1 MDVEKIVLNGERN
14 VTLTAYTQ
22 PVEGEFNHISKRP
35 AVLIL
40 PGGGY
45 SMCSDREADP
55 VAFPYL
61 EAGYQAFILRYSVG
75 EDSVWPNPLDDYEQ
89 AMASLPFA

>member
-40 PGGGY
+40 PGGGPG
-45 SMCSDREADP
+45 P
-55 VAFPYL
+55 VPSQRKEERRYPY
-61 EAGYQAFILRYSVG
+61 ER
-75 EDSVWPNPLDDYEQ
+75 DSSHPCRAVRTGLPLQ
-89 AMASLPFA
+89 P

>member
-1 MDVEKIVLNGERN
+1 MDVERIVLNGERN

-40 PGGGY
+40 PGG
-45 SMCSDREADP
+45 A
-55 VAFPYL
+55 
-61 EAGYQAFILRYSVG
+61 ILCVLTER
-75 EDSVWPNPLDDYEQ
+75 Q
-89 AMASLPFA
+89 IR

>member
-1 MDVEKIVLNGERN
+1 MLIHFIKRKGEENGRRKIVLNGERN

-45 SMCSDREADP
+45 SMCSDREA
-55 VAFPYL
+55 
-61 EAGYQAFILRYSVG
+61 IR
-75 EDSVWPNPLDDYEQ
+75 
-89 AMASLPFA
+89 